1 MTDTQAEWTSKV
13 EQSLD
18 YVWNQR
24 RHEVEGELT
33 WTLNLLDRVED
44 DTRRLYER
52 MLRETKSTY
61 GGPSI
66 REIETE
72 TLYALD
78 DIYES

>member
-1 MTDTQAEWTSKV
+1 MKAT
-13 EQSLD
+13 LD
-18 YVWNQR
+18 ERQGIGELDEIERWHER
-24 RHEVEGELT
+24 RHEVDGELT